1 MSNENRYFLE
11 SNFVGLIRSFVFV
24 YLNRNNHVKRYN
36 AKMQYLPKSTINNY
50 VIISGKNFYDQPIDS
65 DIKRYK

>member
-1 MSNENRYFLE
+1 MSNENIYFLE
-11 SNFVGLIRSFVFV
+11 SNFVGNIRSFVFV
-24 YLNRNNHVKRYN
+24 YLNRNNYVKRYN